1 MSEQNSSI
9 SGKSDIHDIY
19 QGSSKEKHVEGS
31 GLLTSVHSN
40 EQTPAVNSNNKVEE
54 EESKTT
60 INIIC
65 AINQAKRM
73 TESGSFDL
81 NGQERFL
88 NFIKKEN
95 FNDLDLNEETWHDW
109 VEILEDLTKSTT
121 EKISS
126 AAT

>member
-1 MSEQNSSI
+1 MI
-9 SGKSDIHDIY
+9 
-19 QGSSKEKHVEGS
+19 
-31 GLLTSVHSN
+31 L
-40 EQTPAVNSNNKVEE
+40 
-54 EESKTT
+54 
-60 INIIC
+60 